1 MRWTCSSALA
11 EELRAVGHPVSER
24 TVNRA
29 GYSLQANRKTLEGN
43 PDAQFK
49 YITGE
54 SFSAARRA
62 ARAKKKE
69 LEYRSREWKR
79 KGRPETVNVFPD
91 KDLGKAIPYGI
102 LTNDG

>member
-1 MRWTCSSALA
+1 M
-11 EELRAVGHPVSER
+11 
-24 TVNRA
+24 NRMLA
-29 GYSLQANRKTLEGN
+29 GYTLQANRKTLEGN
-43 PDAQFK
+43 PDRDAQFK
-49 YITGE
+49 CITDE

-69 LEYRSREWKR
+69 LVGKYRSREWKR
-79 KGRPETVNVFPD
+79 KGQPEAVNVFPD